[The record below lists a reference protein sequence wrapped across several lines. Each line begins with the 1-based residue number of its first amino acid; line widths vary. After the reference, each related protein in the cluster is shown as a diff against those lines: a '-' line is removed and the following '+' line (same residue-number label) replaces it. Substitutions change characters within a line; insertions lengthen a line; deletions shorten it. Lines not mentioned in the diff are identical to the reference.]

1 MESGSTPIGKNI
13 KEQTV
18 NVDGTEQPQK
28 IFTVEKAGALKEINF
43 KFAKKPSKEE
53 LKFLTDLRQGLID
66 GNKYKVKVKGKLK
79 KDITITQ
86 IKSQGDEMEKLL
98 KEGGLQNDLDNLFPG
113 VGGTLS
119 RVESDLT
126 EFDFTKVGSGEATK
140 KIEEVL

>member
-1 MESGSTPIGKNI
+1 MSNFGAPTRGENLLQSLESGSTPIGKNI

-79 KDITITQ
+79 KDITKTQ
-86 IKSQGDEMEKLL
+86 IKSQGDEM
-98 KEGGLQNDLDNLFPG
+98 
-113 VGGTLS
+113 
-119 RVESDLT
+119 
-126 EFDFTKVGSGEATK
+126 
-140 KIEEVL
+140 

>member
-1 MESGSTPIGKNI
+1 MESGSTPIGENI
-13 KEQTV
+13 KKQTV

-126 EFDFTKVGSGEATK
+126 EFFLGELGVAFH
-140 KIEEVL
+140 L

>member
-18 NVDGTEQPQK
+18 NEDGIEQPQK

-66 GNKYKVKVKGKLK
+66 GNKYKVKVNGKLK

-86 IKSQGDEMEKLL
+86 IKSQGDGMEKLL
-98 KEGGLQNDLDNLFPG
+98 IE
-113 VGGTLS
+113 VGLS
-119 RVESDLT
+119 RTISMIYSLVWAEHYPGWK
-126 EFDFTKVGSGEATK
+126 E
-140 KIEEVL
+140 I

>member
-1 MESGSTPIGKNI
+1 MVSLSNFGAPTRGENLLQSLESGSTLIGKNI

-43 KFAKKPSKEE
+43 KFAKKLSKEE

-79 KDITITQ
+79 RI
-86 IKSQGDEMEKLL
+86 L
-98 KEGGLQNDLDNLFPG
+98 P
-113 VGGTLS
+113 
-119 RVESDLT
+119 
-126 EFDFTKVGSGEATK
+126 
-140 KIEEVL
+140 